1 MGEFETGEMEVCD
14 ADGAPNM
21 VPQHVAG
28 EYHCLV
34 CPRHFRSVPHHFKT
48 AGNSV
53 PLLMPEENTVV
64 HAKLPECHQEYKLQQ
79 QKQQNA
85 IQESNHIDSEQLHK
99 RFSTAFQKAYASGKR
114 PAAIIPPLNRRWKTE
129 VVHDR
134 RGLSTDH
141 TTLPQNPS
149 DGENCANSLC
159 SDTDSASVVQDNEY
173 DDGGEEEIVN
183 EEIVN
188 EEIVNEEIVNEEIVN
203 EEIVNEEIHEEEI
216 DYEEQEID
224 EEEEITNEE
233 MEEGFMN
240 EETEEGFMNEETE
253 EGFMNEETEEGFMNE
268 ETEEGFMNEE
278 TEEGFMN
285 EETEEGFMNEET
297 EEGFMNEETEESIMN
312 KEIERG
318 GGGLRNEEIEEE
330 DLINE
335 ETEGGGIVNEEIE
348 GGGIVDE
355 ETEDGI
361 MNREVVEGG
370 IIDEEEI
377 DFEEEE
383 IDNEEEE
390 IVDKEIMKEEV
401 EGGLMIEKTE
411 EQEEGLMN
419 EETEDEGITN
429 GEVVA
434 GGITNGEVVA
444 GGITNGEVVAGGIR
458 NREVAAGGIRNGE
471 VTAGGIR
478 NGEVIA
484 GGIRNGTVTG
494 EGINN
499 GAVLG
504 GVIRNGVVVR
514 EGITN
519 GTVVGEAITNGTVG
533 GGGIMN
539 GVVVGGGM
547 RNLVVIRGGIRNLVV
562 GGGGVTIEVVRGGGI
577 TNGGVVGRGIRNGD
591 VVGGGIANG
600 GVTGGGIANGGV
612 TGGGIA
618 NGVVTGVGIAS
629 GGVAGGGIAKG
640 GVAGGGIAKGGV
652 AGAGIGT
659 ANGGVAEGGT
669 ANGGVAGGGTA
680 NGGVAGGRITNEVV
694 GGGMKEGPG
703 SSNSDLQS
711 VKQAELKPPPIILH
725 IKGHYRYFLQLLKE
739 WTTED
744 FSVRT
749 AGKDLIRV
757 NFCNIADYKRVES
770 EAAARQILFYTHTT
784 HADKVITAVF
794 RGLPRTFQP
803 HHLWKE
809 LEELGFAVHF
819 VVRMKYP
826 KTGREM
832 PLFLVVV
839 PETPQ
844 NRKIFSITLIANRI
858 ISVENLKRRRG
869 GPRCFRCQ
877 AIGHMAHHC
886 SQLDICIQCTGEHQS
901 QKCLLL
907 RNKALK
913 FMNCGARQHEVPCS
927 QPKQEKANHSV
938 CHLDPT
944 ALPHVDLI
952 SDVSKAKLLSA
963 SDTSFM
969 GPTANRLGQT
979 HAKKRMS
986 ELQLDSAPKQKLRCC
1001 PHAAGE
1007 AEQEGLVSTSMGQNS
1022 SRNGTSYVKG
1032 EDSVNAEAT
1041 NCTDIMPSN
1050 SFTTA
1055 EQLADIPR
1063 QFALLE
1069 ETIRNLPQRIYA
1081 AVKMAVETGML
1092 PASQQPAD

>member
-1 MGEFETGEMEVCD
+1 MAVFLTDEPYCHFMGEFETEEMEVCD

-21 VPQHVAG
+21 VSQHVAG

-34 CPRHFRSVPHHFKT
+34 CPRHFRSVPHHFQT
-48 AGNSV
+48 AGNSM
-53 PLLMPEENTVV
+53 PLLMPEENAVV
-64 HAKLPECHQEYKLQQ
+64 HAELPECHQEYKLQHQ
-79 QKQQNA
+79 QQQNA

-99 RFSTAFQKAYASGKR
+99 RFSTAFQKPYASGKR
-114 PAAIIPPLNRRWKTE
+114 PAAIIPPLNRTWKTE

-149 DGENCANSLC
+149 DGENCANSLY
-159 SDTDSASVVQDNEY
+159 SDTDSASVVQDDEY
-173 DDGGEEEIVN
+173 DDGGEEE
-183 EEIVN
+183 EIVN
-188 EEIVNEEIVNEEIVN
+188 EED
-203 EEIVNEEIHEEEI
+203 I

-233 MEEGFMN
+233 MEEEFVN

-253 EGFMNEETEEGFMNE
+253 EGFVNEETGGGFVNEGTEGFVSEEIEEGLMNEEIEEGLMNE
-268 ETEEGFMNEE
+268 EIEERL
-278 TEEGFMN
+278 
-285 EETEEGFMNEET
+285 
-297 EEGFMNEETEESIMN
+297 MN
-312 KEIERG
+312 KQIER

-330 DLINE
+330 DLING
-335 ETEGGGIVNEEIE
+335 ETGGGGIVNEEIE

-355 ETEDGI
+355 ETEGGI
-361 MNREVVEGG
+361 MNSEVVEEG

-377 DFEEEE
+377 DDE
-383 IDNEEEE
+383 
-390 IVDKEIMKEEV
+390 EIMKEEV
-401 EGGLMIEKTE
+401 EGGLMNERTE

-419 EETEDEGITN
+419 EETEE
-429 GEVVA
+429 E
-434 GGITNGEVVA
+434 
-444 GGITNGEVVAGGIR
+444 GITNGEVVAGGIR
-458 NREVAAGGIRNGE
+458 N
-471 VTAGGIR
+471 
-478 NGEVIA
+478 GEVIA
-484 GGIRNGTVTG
+484 GGISNGTVTG

-499 GAVLG
+499 GVVVG
-504 GVIRNGVVVR
+504 GVIRNGVVVQG
-514 EGITN
+514 GITN
-519 GTVVGEAITNGTVG
+519 GTVVGEAITNGAVG
-533 GGGIMN
+533 GGGITN
-539 GVVVGGGM
+539 GVVIGGGI
-547 RNLVVIRGGIRNLVV
+547 RNLVVIRGRIRNLVV
-562 GGGGVTIEVVRGGGI
+562 GGGGITIEVVGGGGI

-600 GVTGGGIANGGV
+600 GVA
-612 TGGGIA
+612 GGGIA
-618 NGVVTGVGIAS
+618 NGVVRGVGIAS
-629 GGVAGGGIAKG
+629 GGVTGGGITNE
-640 GVAGGGIAKGGV
+640 GVAG
-652 AGAGIGT
+652 
-659 ANGGVAEGGT
+659 GGT

-680 NGGVAGGRITNEVV
+680 NGGVAGGGTANGGVAGGGTANGGVLGGRITNEVI

-703 SSNSDLQS
+703 SSDSDLQS

-725 IKGHYRYFLQLLKE
+725 IKDHYRYYLQLLKE

-757 NFCNIADYKRVES
+757 NFCNIADYRRVES

-784 HADKVITAVF
+784 HSDKVITAVF

-803 HHLWKE
+803 HHLWRE

-844 NRKIFSITLIANRI
+844 NRKIFSITLIANTI
-858 ISVENLKRRRG
+858 ISVENLKRRLG

-886 SQLDICIQCTGEHQS
+886 SQLDICIQCASEHQS
-901 QKCLLL
+901 QKCLLP
-907 RNKALK
+907 RNKELK
-913 FMNCGARQHEVPCS
+913 YMNCGARQHEVPYS
-927 QPKQEKANHSV
+927 QPKQEKAKHSV
-938 CHLDPT
+938 CHLGPT
-944 ALPHVDLI
+944 ALPHVDRI
-952 SDVSKAKLLSA
+952 SDVSKAELLSA

-1007 AEQEGLVSTSMGQNS
+1007 AEQEGLVSTSISQNS

-1032 EDSVNAEAT
+1032 EDSVHAEAT

-1050 SFTTA
+1050 SFTSA
-1055 EQLADIPR
+1055 KQLADIPR
-1063 QFALLE
+1063 QLALLE
-1069 ETIRNLPQRIYA
+1069 ETIKNLPQRICA
-1081 AVKMAVETGML
+1081 AVKMAVETGTL
-1092 PASQQPAD
+1092 PVSQQPAD

>member
-1 MGEFETGEMEVCD
+1 MVSSCFNPPYCHFMGEFETEEMEVCD
-14 ADGAPNM
+14 ADGARNM

-34 CPRHFRSVPHHFKT
+34 YPRHFQT

-53 PLLMPEENTVV
+53 PLLMPEENAVV
-64 HAKLPECHQEYKLQQ
+64 HAELPECHQEYKLQQ
-79 QKQQNA
+79 QQQQNA
-85 IQESNHIDSEQLHK
+85 IQESNHIDSEQLRK
-99 RFSTAFQKAYASGKR
+99 RFLTAFQKAYASGKR

-141 TTLPQNPS
+141 TALPQNPS
-149 DGENCANSLC
+149 DGENCANSLY
-159 SDTDSASVVQDNEY
+159 SDTDIASIVQDHEY
-173 DDGGEEEIVN
+173 DDDGGEEEIVN
-183 EEIVN
+183 EEIP
-188 EEIVNEEIVNEEIVN
+188 
-203 EEIVNEEIHEEEI
+203 EEEI

-224 EEEEITNEE
+224 EEEETEGGSVNEE
-233 MEEGFMN
+233 TEEGSMDEETEEGSMDEETEGGFVNKETEEGLMN
-240 EETEEGFMNEETE
+240 EETEEGLMNEEIE
-253 EGFMNEETEEGFMNE
+253 ERL
-268 ETEEGFMNEE
+268 
-278 TEEGFMN
+278 
-285 EETEEGFMNEET
+285 
-297 EEGFMNEETEESIMN
+297 MN

-318 GGGLRNEEIEEE
+318 GGGLRNEEEEEDLRNEEIEE

-348 GGGIVDE
+348 GGEILDE

-370 IIDEEEI
+370 IIGEEEIYFEEEEEIYFEEEI
-377 DFEEEE
+377 D
-383 IDNEEEE
+383 
-390 IVDKEIMKEEV
+390 DKEIMKEEV
-401 EGGLMIEKTE
+401 EGLENEKTE

-419 EETEDEGITN
+419 EEIEEGITN
-429 GEVVA
+429 REVVAGGITNREVVA

-444 GGITNGEVVAGGIR
+444 GGITNKEVVAGGITNKEVIAGGITNKEVVAGGITNGEVVAGGLR

-471 VTAGGIR
+471 VVARGIR
-478 NGEVIA
+478 NGE
-484 GGIRNGTVTG
+484 
-494 EGINN
+494 GINN
-499 GAVLG
+499 RAVVG

-514 EGITN
+514 GGITSR
-519 GTVVGEAITNGTVG
+519 TVVGEAITNGTVG
-533 GGGIMN
+533 GGGITN
-539 GVVVGGGM
+539 GVAVGRGI
-547 RNLVVIRGGIRNLVV
+547 RNLVVIRGGIKNLIV
-562 GGGGVTIEVVRGGGI
+562 GGGGVTIQVVR
-577 TNGGVVGRGIRNGD
+577 
-591 VVGGGIANG
+591 
-600 GVTGGGIANGGV
+600 
-612 TGGGIA
+612 
-618 NGVVTGVGIAS
+618 
-629 GGVAGGGIAKG
+629 
-640 GVAGGGIAKGGV
+640 
-652 AGAGIGT
+652 
-659 ANGGVAEGGT
+659 
-669 ANGGVAGGGTA
+669 GGGTA
-680 NGGVAGGRITNEVV
+680 NG
-694 GGGMKEGPG
+694 
-703 SSNSDLQS
+703 
-711 VKQAELKPPPIILH
+711 AELKPPPIILH
-725 IKGHYRYFLQLLKE
+725 IKDHYRYFLQLLKE

-784 HADKVITAVF
+784 HSDKVITAVF
-794 RGLPRTFQP
+794 RGLPHTFQP

-844 NRKIFSITLIANRI
+844 NRKIFSITLIANTI

-869 GPRCFRCQ
+869 GPRCSRCQ

-886 SQLDICIQCTGEHQS
+886 SQLDICIQCASEHQS
-901 QKCLLL
+901 QKCLLPGK
-907 RNKALK
+907 KALK
-913 FMNCGARQHEVPCS
+913 FMNCGAHQHEVPYS

-938 CHLDPT
+938 CHLGPT

-952 SDVSKAKLLSA
+952 SDVSKAKLLSS

-969 GPTANRLGQT
+969 GPTANRCGQT

-986 ELQLDSAPKQKLRCC
+986 ELQLDSAPKQKLRC

-1007 AEQEGLVSTSMGQNS
+1007 AEQEGLVFTSMGQNS
-1022 SRNGTSYVKG
+1022 SRNGTSYFKG
-1032 EDSVNAEAT
+1032 EDSVHAEGS
-1041 NCTDIMPSN
+1041 NCTDIMHSN

-1055 EQLADIPR
+1055 EQLSDIPR

-1092 PASQQPAD
+1092 PASQQSAD